1 MMSQSQGTPQANSST
16 DNRILHMAME
26 LSNGTWKLALSDG
39 VSQPSVHS
47 LEARDRAGVMARIEQ
62 AKRRFKLGDEV
73 RVVSCYEAGRDGFWI
88 DRWLK
93 SEGIEN
99 LVVDSSSIEVSR
111 RKRRAKTDG
120 LDVRKLLVLLIRY
133 VGGEEETWAV
143 LRIPTEEEED
153 GRRLHRELE
162 RLKNEHT
169 QHTNRIRSLLALQ
182 GIRVGG
188 TIGVRGWEEQLEA
201 LRCWDGREL
210 PPGLKA
216 ELVRESERL
225 QTVREQIR
233 GIEREQRE
241 AVDEPEEEAKK
252 KVAKLML
259 LCGIG
264 MQSSW
269 LFVHEM
275 FGWRAFRN
283 GREVGSYAGL
293 TGTPYNSGESERE
306 QGISKAGNRRV
317 RRMIVEIAWC
327 WLRFQPESE
336 LSIWYQRRFGGG
348 SKRMRRIG
356 IVALSRKLLVQL
368 WRYVELGEVPPGA
381 VLATQKPA

>member
-1 MMSQSQGTPQANSST
+1 MSQSQGTPQANSST

-26 LSNGTWKLALSDG
+26 LSNGKWKLGLSDG
-39 VSQPSVHS
+39 LSKPSLHTV
-47 LEARDRAGVMARIEQ
+47 EARDREGVLASIEK
-62 AKRRFKLGDEV
+62 AKRRFQLADDV

-88 DRWLK
+88 DRWLQ

-120 LDVRKLLVLLIRY
+120 LDVRKLLVMLIRY
-133 VGGEEETWAV
+133 VGGEQDTWAV
-143 LRIPTEEEED
+143 LRVPTEEQED
-153 GRRLHRELE
+153 GRRLHREIE
-162 RLKNEHT
+162 RLKDERT

-182 GIRVGG
+182 GIQVKG
-188 TIGVRGWEEQLEA
+188 TIGTRGWEEQLA
-201 LRCWDGREL
+201 AMKCWDGSEL
-210 PPGLKA
+210 PPALKA
-216 ELVRESERL
+216 EVVRESERL
-225 QTVREQIR
+225 EMVREQIK
-233 GIEREQRE
+233 GLQREQCE
-241 AVDEPEEEAKK
+241 AVKEPEDEATKK
-252 KVAKLML
+252 IAQLML
-259 LCGIG
+259 LYGIG

-275 FGWRAFRN
+275 FGWREFKN

-293 TGTPYNSGESERE
+293 TGTPYDSGESERE

-317 RRMIVEIAWC
+317 RDMIVEIGWC
-327 WLRFQPESE
+327 WLRYQPESK
-336 LSIWYQRRFGGG
+336 LSIWYQLRYGGA

-381 VLATQKPA
+381 ALGMKKAA